1 MIFHRPEAPLP
12 PPRLTPEIQA
22 RASDLKPT
30 GILLGQTTHWD
41 PHRLP
46 NPHVVVIGASGS
58 GKTQTLKAMAYEL
71 ANYGR
76 KQILIIDF
84 HGDQS
89 LPDEVVYPLHM
100 ASPHGINPLTVN
112 PDPEGG
118 GPHLQAIQV
127 AMLIRK
133 TLTLGPIQEGHLLE
147 TLKEIYLRS
156 GILQSQPG
164 TWQQDPP
171 TFADLEKAIEEHV
184 EAGSTD
190 YAKLQI
196 KLAATFS
203 YGIFSRPQPSLWVSN
218 LIRID
223 VSKLPPALGSIAA
236 ESLAHQLMN
245 QHRLL
250 GESAPKTFLF
260 IDEAKEMPKTSGS
273 ALDRII
279 MDGRKYGLAL
289 ILASQSERHLSKDV
303 IANSATKIVL
313 PVDQTEVKTVARKFR
328 FAEHLIAQLRPLSA
342 LVRLGS
348 QAAQVDILPY
358 YHRVEAPQNPILAP
372 QSEETDPQPQ
382 ANPKEDPGLQNPGRA
397 SPRLDIQAKTNLH
410 QRMDRP
416 NL

>member
-1 MIFHRPEAPLP
+1 
-12 PPRLTPEIQA
+12 
-22 RASDLKPT
+22 
-30 GILLGQTTHWD
+30 LGQQIHWD
-41 PHRLP
+41 PQALP

-71 ANYGR
+71 EGAGAV
-76 KQILIIDF
+76 IIIDF

-89 LPDEVVYPLHM
+89 LPQEVVYPLHM
-100 ASPHGINPLTVN
+100 ASPHGINPLTIN

-127 AMLIRK
+127 ATLIRK
-133 TLTLGPIQEGHLLE
+133 ALTLGPIQEGLLLD
-147 TLKEIYLRS
+147 TLKNLFAER
-156 GILQSQPG
+156 GILQTDPS
-164 TWQQDPP
+164 TWTQDPP
-171 TFADLEKAIEEHV
+171 TFAHLEKAIQQHV
-184 EAGSTD
+184 EEGSSDHT
-190 YAKLQI
+190 KLQI

-203 YGIFSRPQPSLWVSN
+203 YGIFSKPQPPFSAPLV
-218 LIRID
+218 RVD
-223 VSKLPPALGSIAA
+223 VSKLPPSLGSIAA

-245 QHRLL
+245 QHRLA

-328 FAEHLIAQLRPLSA
+328 FAEHLIAQLKPLSA

-348 QAAQVDILPY
+348 QAAQVDIYPY
-358 YHRVEAPQNPILAP
+358 YRRVTDIPAPSIPSPRNPQTADSPLA
-372 QSEETDPQPQ
+372 E
-382 ANPKEDPGLQNPGRA
+382 NPDRLQNPGRA
-397 SPRLDIQAKTNLH
+397 SPGLELQPETEIYQGL
-410 QRMDRP
+410 DRP
-416 NL
+416 SL

>member
-12 PPRLTPEIQA
+12 PPRLTPSSQA
-22 RASDLKPT
+22 EQTLSKPT
-30 GILLGQTTHWD
+30 GILLGQNTHWD
-41 PHRLP
+41 PHALP

-58 GKTQTLKAMAYEL
+58 GKTQTLKAMAHEL

-100 ASPHGINPLTVN
+100 ASPHGINPLTIN

-127 AMLIRK
+127 AMLIRRA
-133 TLTLGPIQEGHLLE
+133 LALGPIQEGHLLE
-147 TLKEIYLRS
+147 TLKEIYLKH
-156 GILQSQPG
+156 GIVQSEPA

-171 TFADLEKAIEEHV
+171 TFAHLEKAIKERV
-184 EAGSTD
+184 EAGSND
-190 YAKLQI
+190 YTKLQI

-203 YGIFSRPQPSLWVSN
+203 YGIFSRPQPSLWVNN

-250 GESAPKTFLF
+250 GESPAKTFLF

-328 FAEHLIAQLRPLSA
+328 FAEHLIAQLQPLSA

-348 QAAQVDILPY
+348 QAAQVDIYPY
-358 YHRVEAPQNPILAP
+358 YCRVTDTPTTSLPSPPSPQTSDSPLA
-372 QSEETDPQPQ
+372 ENTDR
-382 ANPKEDPGLQNPGRA
+382 LQNPGRA
-397 SPRLDIQAKTNLH
+397 SP
-410 QRMDRP
+410 
-416 NL
+416 